1 MVSHSSFWL
10 FLGVDE
16 GNFRKDFS
24 CANGTVFVEKM
35 YGYLG
40 LRAGTQSCFAGE
52 KVRTLLG
59 AGAAHCEN
67 DVGGTTCENIK
78 DKNKKTVKQFIG
90 ILSLFKAKST
100 SGESLEGIYTF

>member
-1 MVSHSSFWL
+1 
-10 FLGVDE
+10 
-16 GNFRKDFS
+16 
-24 CANGTVFVEKM
+24 M

-52 KVRTLLG
+52 KMCTLLG
-59 AGAAHCEN
+59 ADTAHCEN

-90 ILSLFKAKST
+90 ILCLFKAKST
-100 SGESLEGIYTF
+100 SGESLEGIYTFWPTLYATFGMGELVLPPVSLNSLIPDI

>member
-1 MVSHSSFWL
+1 
-10 FLGVDE
+10 
-16 GNFRKDFS
+16 
-24 CANGTVFVEKM
+24 M

-59 AGAAHCEN
+59 AGAEHCEN

-100 SGESLEGIYTF
+100 SGESLEGIYTSWPTLYATFGMGELVLPPVSLNSLIPDI

>member
-1 MVSHSSFWL
+1 M
-10 FLGVDE
+10 
-16 GNFRKDFS
+16 
-24 CANGTVFVEKM
+24 
-35 YGYLG
+35 
-40 LRAGTQSCFAGE
+40 
-52 KVRTLLG
+52 LG

-100 SGESLEGIYTF
+100 SGESLEGIYTS

>member
-1 MVSHSSFWL
+1 
-10 FLGVDE
+10 
-16 GNFRKDFS
+16 
-24 CANGTVFVEKM
+24 M

-40 LRAGTQSCFAGE
+40 LRAGTQSCFA
-52 KVRTLLG
+52 RTLLG

-90 ILSLFKAKST
+90 ILSLFKAKS
-100 SGESLEGIYTF
+100 SGESLEGIYTS